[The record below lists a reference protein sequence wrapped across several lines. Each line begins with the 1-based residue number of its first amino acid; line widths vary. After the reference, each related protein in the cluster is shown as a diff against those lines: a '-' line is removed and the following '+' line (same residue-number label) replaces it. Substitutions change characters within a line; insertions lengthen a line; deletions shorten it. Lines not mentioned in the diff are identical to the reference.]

1 MRIRFG
7 RMFMPR
13 CQSFKLTFVILVVV
27 LNIFCEAL
35 LVLCIPCSYYY

>member
-35 LVLCIPCSYYY
+35 RPFSFMHTM